1 MSLVEQGAQSGCD
14 CSFNLDL
21 FVSLFFTLEK
31 VDHLITLL
39 KSVDYEAVH
48 RPGALEVVVSN
59 VTHKN
64 EIRSPEPR
72 DNYGVQK
79 LCLNACTRTQ
89 DVWREGSVTV
99 RSRQSIDPIWHLIRV
114 PDNA

>member
-1 MSLVEQGAQSGCD
+1 MVEQGARSGCD

-21 FVSLFFTLEK
+21 LVSLFFTLEK

-39 KSVDYEAVH
+39 KSDDYED

-59 VTHKN
+59 VTRKN

-72 DNYGVQK
+72 DNYVVQK
-79 LCLNACTRTQ
+79 LCLNACTGTR
-89 DVWREGSVTV
+89 DVWRERSVTV
-99 RSRQSIDPIWHLIRV
+99 RSRQSIDPIWHSIRG